1 MKGEIVKDIYG
12 SREGNYYEYG
22 IAEANDAEDF
32 TAKLESLQSRWE
44 VLCPGFFAWFN
55 VKRKSLFL
63 ESVIQS
69 SRENSDINGL
79 YYQNDTES
87 KHAAEKR
94 NQHFKKE
101 SILAA
106 VFNLHAMI
114 KREENDEVRAIYGA
128 GNCSIQSVQKLSS
141 SKSRLALL
149 E

>member
-1 MKGEIVKDIYG
+1 MT
-12 SREGNYYEYG
+12 
-22 IAEANDAEDF
+22 DAEDF

-44 VLCPGFFAWFN
+44 VLCPGFFVWFN

-79 YYQNDTES
+79 YYQNDIES
-87 KHAAEKR
+87 KHATEKR

-101 SILAA
+101 TILPA

-114 KREENDEVRAIYGA
+114 KGEENDEVRVIYDA
-128 GNCSIQSVQKLSS
+128 GNYFLSS
-141 SKSRLALL
+141 QCKGFKFSHVWHSWNEVVKETILINLGSNFK
-149 E
+149 